1 MAKTLIVAGFGPGI
15 STSVARNFGSQG
27 YSVALLSRT
36 AAKLEAG
43 VKDLEAQ
50 GIKAAAY
57 PTDLTDAKAVA
68 ASIAKA
74 SAELGPVGAL
84 FWNPYGQPVSSLEG
98 EPEIFTANFLATV
111 TGLVAAVQA
120 AEADLEQTGGA
131 VLVTGGGLSLENDGS
146 TGVAV
151 S

>member
-1 MAKTLIVAGFGPGI
+1 
-15 STSVARNFGSQG
+15 
-27 YSVALLSRT
+27 
-36 AAKLEAG
+36 
-43 VKDLEAQ
+43 
-50 GIKAAAY
+50 
-57 PTDLTDAKAVA
+57 
-68 ASIAKA
+68 
-74 SAELGPVGAL
+74 
-84 FWNPYGQPVSSLEG
+84 VSSLEG

-151 S
+151 SWCVCAHVCAWGAVRLIA